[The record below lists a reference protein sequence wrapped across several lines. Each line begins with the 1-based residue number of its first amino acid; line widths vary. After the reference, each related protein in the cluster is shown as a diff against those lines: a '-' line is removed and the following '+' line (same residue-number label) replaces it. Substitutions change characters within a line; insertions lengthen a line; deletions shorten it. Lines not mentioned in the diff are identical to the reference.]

1 MLWSEMTTDAIWV
14 WWSSHTSCMF
24 VRSGCGEKNKYPSKA
39 PFLGLRDIVTRFL
52 METRHGARRKA
63 QPTVRGTLG
72 ITKLVGRLPPYS
84 DIWNDGATSKLT
96 HGFTQAGKPM
106 KFQPDFFN
114 KNENL
119 WQKAAPRNR
128 EVCVL
133 VVGHYIVLLP
143 IDRRRKKKKK
153 PPKQTKWG
161 GGGYFILSSDIPPAM
176 MASLALWG
184 FSFPFDPKINNEL
197 PGWPSSGLRDTLLGW
212 GKPNFVFQPMHWVL
226 GFNI

>member
-1 MLWSEMTTDAIWV
+1 MLRSEMTTDAIWV

-106 KFQPDFFN
+106 KFQPEFFLQ
-114 KNENL
+114 KWKSVAKSGTAKL
-119 WQKAAPRNR
+119 WS
-128 EVCVL
+128 VCVGCGPL
-133 VVGHYIVLLP
+133 HRAP
-143 IDRRRKKKKK
+143 PNWPKAEEEEETTKTNKMRRRRIFYSLF
-153 PPKQTKWG
+153 WH
-161 GGGYFILSSDIPPAM
+161 SSSHDGLPCT
-176 MASLALWG
+176 LRL
-184 FSFPFDPKINNEL
+184 FFPFWSKNKQRTSRLAFQWAPWHL
-197 PGWPSSGLRDTLLGW
+197 ARV
-212 GKPNFVFQPMHWVL
+212 GKTQLCFPADAL
-226 GFNI
+226 GFGF